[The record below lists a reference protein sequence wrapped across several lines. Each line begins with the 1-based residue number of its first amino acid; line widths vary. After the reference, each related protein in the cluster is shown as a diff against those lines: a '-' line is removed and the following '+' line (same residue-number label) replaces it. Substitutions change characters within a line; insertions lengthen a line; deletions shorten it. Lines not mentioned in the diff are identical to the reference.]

1 VTGPYASEEFRLIAA
16 RLIPSPGQLR
26 GAATSK
32 SNLEFRGPLMSSIE
46 KTRRDFLK
54 AGSAALAA
62 SAVSWNASS
71 YAAIVG
77 ANDRV
82 RVGVVGCG
90 DRMKSALIPAFLE
103 HAKELNF
110 EFVAVSDIW
119 SRRREEGAAYVQKLS
134 GSAVDA
140 VRNNDELYAR
150 KDVDAVLI
158 ATADFQHALHGVEA
172 VEAGR
177 DAYVEKPTA
186 HTMKDARRF
195 LAAVKKTGKIV
206 QVGTQRRSTPSYQKA
221 AEYIKSGQFGDI
233 VMVEMTWNVN
243 QPGRWRRPDVVP
255 LLKEQ
260 DTDWKRYLLECPY
273 EPFDARKYL
282 EFRLFWPY
290 SSGIPDQWL
299 VHQIDTVHWF
309 TGLPHPRSVVANG
322 GIYLWKDGRQNWD
335 TMTAVF
341 DYGPLDDRSKG
352 FQVQYSS
359 RFTNSAGGVKELYYS
374 NGGMIDM
381 DKQTVTPTGGLNARN
396 AAEMG
401 MKANQ
406 LPSFSLVE
414 HAEAVSTA
422 ADTGKDPMT
431 SANMR
436 NWMEC
441 VRSRKTPNASIEA
454 GYSHSIALCMNVA
467 AIQTGEKVTFDDKT
481 QQVMAGGKVYA

>member
-1 VTGPYASEEFRLIAA
+1 MAL
-16 RLIPSPGQLR
+16 QD
-26 GAATSK
+26 
-32 SNLEFRGPLMSSIE
+32 NN
-46 KTRRDFLK
+46 RREFLK
-54 AGSAALAA
+54 ISGAALATT
-62 SAVSWNASS
+62 AVSWNATS
-71 YAAIVG
+71 YASIVG

-82 RVGVVGCG
+82 KVGVIGCG
-90 DRMKSALIPAFLE
+90 DRMKGALIPAFQQ
-103 HAKELNF
+103 HAKEMNF

-119 SRRREEGAAYVQKLS
+119 NRRREEGAAYIGKVS
-134 GSAVDA
+134 GNSIAA

-150 KDVDAVLI
+150 KDIDAVLI
-158 ATADFQHALHGVEA
+158 ATADFQHARHGAEA
-172 VEAGR
+172 VNAGR

-186 HTMKDARRF
+186 HTMEDARLFR
-195 LAAVKKTGKIV
+195 AAVKKSGKIV

-221 AEYIKSGQFGDI
+221 AEYIKSGKFGDI

-255 LLKEQ
+255 LLKEE
-260 DTDWKRYLLECPY
+260 DTDWKRYLMNRPH

-309 TGLPHPRSVVANG
+309 SGLPHPRSVVANG
-322 GIYLWKDGRQNWD
+322 GIYLWKDGRKNWD

-341 DYGPLDDRSKG
+341 DYGPLDDLSKG

-381 DKQTVTPTGGLNARN
+381 DKQTVTPTGGLQAKS
-396 AAEMG
+396 AAEMK
-401 MKANQ
+401 MEPNL
-406 LPSFSLVE
+406 LPSFSLG
-414 HAEAVSTA
+414 EAQEVSTA
-422 ADTGKDPMT
+422 ADTKGDPQT

-436 NWMEC
+436 NWMDC
-441 VRSRKTPNASIEA
+441 VRSRQTPNASIEA

-467 AIQTGEKVTFDDKT
+467 AIQTGQKVTFDDKT
-481 QQVMAGGKVYA
+481 QQVMVGGKVYA

>member
-1 VTGPYASEEFRLIAA
+1 MTVNN
-16 RLIPSPGQLR
+16 
-26 GAATSK
+26 
-32 SNLEFRGPLMSSIE
+32 SN
-46 KTRRDFLK
+46 RRDFLK
-54 AGSAALAA
+54 ASSAAVAA
-62 SAVSWNASS
+62 TAVSWNARS
-71 YAAIVG
+71 YAAILG

-82 RVGVVGCG
+82 NVGIVGCG
-90 DRMKSALIPAFLE
+90 DRMKQSLIPAFLQYS
-103 HAKELNF
+103 KELNF
-110 EFVAVSDIW
+110 QFTAISDLW
-119 SRRREEGAAYVQKLS
+119 SRRREEGVAYIQKLS
-134 GSAVDA
+134 GNSIDA
-140 VRNNDELYAR
+140 VRNNDELYVR

-158 ATADFQHALHGVEA
+158 ATADFQHALHGIEA
-172 VEAGR
+172 VNAGR
-177 DAYVEKPTA
+177 DAYVEKPIA
-186 HTMKDARRF
+186 DAMDDARNF
-195 LAAVKKTGKIV
+195 LAAVKKSGKII
-206 QVGTQRRSTPSYQKA
+206 QVGTQRRSTLAYMKA
-221 AEYIKSGQFGDI
+221 AEYIQSGNFGDI

-260 DTDWKRYLLECPY
+260 DTDWKRFLLNRPY
-273 EPFDARKYL
+273 EPFEARKYL

-322 GIYLWKDGRQNWD
+322 GIYLWKDGRTNWD

-341 DYGPLDDRSKG
+341 DYGPLDDLSKG

-381 DKQTVTPTGGLNARN
+381 DKQTVTPAGGLRAKE
-396 AAEMG
+396 AAAMG
-401 MKANQ
+401 LKENL

-414 HAEAVSTA
+414 KTEAASTEA
-422 ADTGKDPMT
+422 NTGGDPMT

-441 VRSRKTPNASIEA
+441 VRSRKTPNAPIEA
-454 GYSHSIALCMNVA
+454 GYNHSVALCMTIA
-467 AIQTGEKVTFDDKT
+467 AIQTGQKVTFDDKT
-481 QQVMAGGKVYA
+481 QQVVVGGKVYA

>member
-1 VTGPYASEEFRLIAA
+1 MKY
-16 RLIPSPGQLR
+16 
-26 GAATSK
+26 
-32 SNLEFRGPLMSSIE
+32 NE
-46 KTRRDFLK
+46 KNRRDFLK

-62 SAVSWNASS
+62 ASVPWSAKS
-71 YAAIVG
+71 YAAIAG

-90 DRMKSALIPAFLE
+90 DRMKGALIPSFIQHCRE
-103 HAKELNF
+103 MNF

-119 SRRREEGAAYVQKLS
+119 NRRREEGVAYIEKQGGGKVE
-134 GSAVDA
+134 A

-186 HTMKDARRF
+186 HTVEDARKF

-206 QVGTQRRSTPSYQKA
+206 QIGTQRRSTPSYQKA

-255 LLKEQ
+255 LLKEE
-260 DTDWKRYLLECPY
+260 DTDWKRYLLDRPQV
-273 EPFDARKYL
+273 PFDARKYL

-322 GIYLWKDGRQNWD
+322 GIYLWKDGRENWD

-341 DYGPLDDRSKG
+341 DYGPLDDPSKG
-352 FQVQYSS
+352 FQVQYTS

-381 DKQTVTPTGGLNARN
+381 DKQCVSPEGGLTAKS
-396 AAEMG
+396 AAEMK
-401 MKANQ
+401 MKPNQ

-414 HAEAVSTA
+414 HAEKASTA
-422 ADTGKDPMT
+422 ADTGADPQT

-441 VRSRKTPNASIEA
+441 VRSRKTPNAPIEA

-467 AIQTGEKVTFDDKT
+467 AIQTGQKVTFDDAT
-481 QQVMAGGKVYA
+481 QQVMVGGKPYA

>member
-1 VTGPYASEEFRLIAA
+1 MAFK
-16 RLIPSPGQLR
+16 Q
-26 GAATSK
+26 
-32 SNLEFRGPLMSSIE
+32 NN
-46 KTRRDFLK
+46 RREFLK
-54 AGSAALAA
+54 AGATALAA
-62 SAVSWNASS
+62 SALASNASS
-71 YAAIVG
+71 YAAILG

-82 RVGVVGCG
+82 KVGIVGCG
-90 DRMKSALIPAFLE
+90 DRMRGALIPAFLQNS
-103 HAKELNF
+103 KDTNF
-110 EFVAVSDIW
+110 EIVAVSDIW
-119 SRRREEGAAYVQKLS
+119 NRRRDEGAAYIQKLS
-134 GSAVDA
+134 GNPIATA
-140 VRNNDELYAR
+140 RNNEELYAR
-150 KDVDAVLI
+150 KDIDAVLI

-172 VEAGR
+172 IEAGR

-186 HTMKDARRF
+186 HTMADARKFR
-195 LAAVKKTGKIV
+195 AAVHKSGKIV

-221 AEYIKSGQFGDI
+221 AEYIKSGAFGDI

-243 QPGRWRRPDVVP
+243 QPGRWRRPSVVP

-260 DTDWKRYLLECPY
+260 DTDWKRYLLNRPY

-341 DYGPLDDRSKG
+341 DYGPLDDLTRG

-381 DKQTVTPTGGLNARN
+381 DKQTVTPTGG
-396 AAEMG
+396 
-401 MKANQ
+401 MKAKEAAAMGLKPNL
-406 LPSFSLVE
+406 LPSFALVE
-414 HAEAVSTA
+414 HVEAASTA
-422 ADTGKDPMT
+422 ANTGGDPET

-436 NWMEC
+436 NWMDC

-467 AIQTGEKVTFDDKT
+467 AIQTGLKVTFDDKT
-481 QQVMAGGKVYA
+481 QQVMAGGKVYE

>member
-1 VTGPYASEEFRLIAA
+1 MTV
-16 RLIPSPGQLR
+16 QN
-26 GAATSK
+26 
-32 SNLEFRGPLMSSIE
+32 SN
-46 KTRRDFLK
+46 RRDFLK
-54 AGSAALAA
+54 VGSAAVAA
-62 SAVSWNASS
+62 TAVSWNASS
-71 YAAIVG
+71 YAAILG
-77 ANDRV
+77 SNDRV
-82 RVGVVGCG
+82 KVGVVGCG
-90 DRMKSALIPAFLE
+90 DRMKGALIPAFQQ

-110 EFVAVSDIW
+110 EIVAVSDIW
-119 SRRREEGAAYVQKLS
+119 NRRRDEGSAYIQKLS
-134 GSAVDA
+134 GNPIAA
-140 VRNNDELYAR
+140 VRNNEELYAR

-158 ATADFQHALHGVEA
+158 ATADFQHALHGVQA
-172 VEAGR
+172 VNAGR

-186 HTMKDARRF
+186 DSMADARLF

-260 DTDWKRYLLECPY
+260 DTDWKRFLLNRPY
-273 EPFDARKYL
+273 EAFDARKYL

-341 DYGPLDDRSKG
+341 DYGPLDDPTKG

-359 RFTNSAGGVKELYYS
+359 RFTNSAGSVKELYYS
-374 NGGMIDM
+374 NGGMMDM
-381 DKQTVTPTGGLNARN
+381 DKQTVTPTGGLHAKE
-396 AAEMG
+396 AAAMG
-401 MKANQ
+401 LKENL
-406 LPSFSLVE
+406 LPSFSLIE
-414 HAEAVSTA
+414 KTESVSTA
-422 ADTGKDPMT
+422 ADTKGDPQT

-441 VRSRKTPNASIEA
+441 VRSRKTPNAPIEA
-454 GYSHSIALCMNVA
+454 GYGHSIALCMNVA
-467 AIQTGEKVTFDDKT
+467 AIQTGEKVTFNDKT
-481 QQVMAGGKVYA
+481 QQVMVGGKVYA

>member
-1 VTGPYASEEFRLIAA
+1 MAIEGNNRREFLRTG
-16 RLIPSPGQLR
+16 G
-26 GAATSK
+26 
-32 SNLEFRGPLMSSIE
+32 
-46 KTRRDFLK
+46 
-54 AGSAALAA
+54 AALAA
-62 SAVSWNASS
+62 TTVSWSASS
-71 YAAIVG
+71 YASIVG

-90 DRMKSALIPAFLE
+90 DRMKSSLIPAFQD
-103 HAKELNF
+103 HCKELNF
-110 EFVAVSDIW
+110 ELAAVSDLW
-119 SRRREEGAAYVQKLS
+119 NLRREEGVAYIQKLS
-134 GSAVDA
+134 GNTVAA

-150 KDVDAVLI
+150 KDVDAVLV
-158 ATADFQHALHGVEA
+158 ATADFQHAQHGVEA
-172 VEAGR
+172 VNAGR

-186 HTMKDARRF
+186 HTMTDARQF

-206 QVGTQRRSTPSYQKA
+206 QIGTQRRSTPSYQKA
-221 AEYIKSGQFGDI
+221 ADYIQSGKFGDI

-260 DTDWKRYLLECPY
+260 DTDWKRYLLNCPH

-341 DYGPLDDRSKG
+341 DYGPLNDLSKG

-381 DKQTVTPTGGLNARN
+381 DKQCVTPDGGLQARE
-396 AAEMG
+396 AAAMG
-401 MKANQ
+401 MKPNL
-406 LPSFSLVE
+406 LPSFRLVE

-422 ADTGKDPMT
+422 ADTGGDPMT

-441 VRSRKTPNASIEA
+441 VRSRKTPNAPIEA
-454 GYSHSIALCMNVA
+454 GYNHSVALCMNIA
-467 AIQTGEKVTFDDKT
+467 AIQTGQKVTFDDKT
-481 QQVMAGGKVYA
+481 QQVMAGGKVYE

>member
-1 VTGPYASEEFRLIAA
+1 MALTGNNRREFLKTGCAT
-16 RLIPSPGQLR
+16 L
-26 GAATSK
+26 AAT
-32 SNLEFRGPLMSSIE
+32 
-46 KTRRDFLK
+46 TV
-54 AGSAALAA
+54 A
-62 SAVSWNASS
+62 WNASS
-71 YAAIVG
+71 YASILG

-82 RVGVVGCG
+82 KVGVIGCG
-90 DRMKSALIPAFLE
+90 DRMKSSLIPAFQE

-119 SRRREEGAAYVQKLS
+119 NRRREEGAAYIQKLS
-134 GSAVDA
+134 GNPIAA

-150 KDVDAVLI
+150 KDVDAVLV

-172 VEAGR
+172 VNAGR

-186 HTMKDARRF
+186 HTMDDARKFR
-195 LAAVKKTGKIV
+195 AAVHQTGKIV

-221 AEYIKSGQFGDI
+221 AEYIQSGKFGDI

-260 DTDWKRYLLECPY
+260 DTDWKRYLLNRPY

-341 DYGPLDDRSKG
+341 DYGPLDDLTKG

-381 DKQTVTPTGGLNARN
+381 DKQRVTPEGGLQAKEAAAMGLNAN
-396 AAEMG
+396 L
-401 MKANQ
+401 

-414 HAEAVSTA
+414 HAESVSSG
-422 ADTGKDPMT
+422 ADTGGDLQT
-431 SANMR
+431 FANMR

-481 QQVMAGGKVYA
+481 QQVIAGGKVYA

>member
-1 VTGPYASEEFRLIAA
+1 MVFE
-16 RLIPSPGQLR
+16 
-26 GAATSK
+26 
-32 SNLEFRGPLMSSIE
+32 NNN
-46 KTRRDFLK
+46 RREFLK
-54 AGSAALAA
+54 AGSAAVAA
-62 SAVSWNASS
+62 TAVSWNARS
-71 YAAIVG
+71 YAQVMG

-82 RVGVVGCG
+82 RVGIVGCG
-90 DRMKSALIPAFLE
+90 DRMKGGDLPAFQAN
-103 HAKELNF
+103 AKDMNF
-110 EFVAVSDIW
+110 QIVAVSDIW
-119 SRRREEGAAYVQKLS
+119 NRRREEGAAYIQKLC
-134 GSAVDA
+134 GNPVDP

-150 KDVDAVLI
+150 KDVDAVI
-158 ATADFQHALHGVEA
+158 VATADFQHAQHGVEA
-172 VEAGR
+172 VNAGR

-186 HTMKDARRF
+186 HNMKDARNFR
-195 LAAVKKTGKIV
+195 AAVHKTGKIV
-206 QVGTQRRSTPSYQKA
+206 QIGTQRRSTPKYMKA
-221 AEYIKSGQFGDI
+221 AEYIKSGAFGDI

-243 QPGRWRRPDVVP
+243 QPGRWRRPKDVP
-255 LLKEQ
+255 LLKEE
-260 DTDWKRYLLECPY
+260 DTDWKRYLLNYPMVS
-273 EPFDARKYL
+273 FDARKYL

-341 DYGPLDDRSKG
+341 DYGPLDDLTKG

-381 DKQTVTPTGGLNARN
+381 DKGVVTNTGGLSARS
-396 AAEMG
+396 AAEMDMQPNLLNG
-401 MKANQ
+401 
-406 LPSFSLVE
+406 FSLSE
-414 HAEAVSTA
+414 KAAAVATD
-422 ADTGKDPMT
+422 ADTHGDPET
-431 SANMR
+431 TANMR

-467 AIQTGEKVTFDDKT
+467 AIQTGEKVTFDEKT

>member
-1 VTGPYASEEFRLIAA
+1 MAFKV
-16 RLIPSPGQLR
+16 
-26 GAATSK
+26 K
-32 SNLEFRGPLMSSIE
+32 D
-46 KTRRDFLK
+46 RREFLK
-54 AGSAALAA
+54 LGGAALAA
-62 SAVSWNASS
+62 GAASFSASS
-71 YAAIVG
+71 YAGILG

-82 RVGVVGCG
+82 RVGVIGCG
-90 DRMKSALIPAFLE
+90 DRMKSSLIPAFQQ

-110 EFVAVSDIW
+110 EIVAVSDLW
-119 SRRREEGAAYVQKLS
+119 NRRREEGAAYIQNHS
-134 GSAVDA
+134 GNPIAA
-140 VRNNDELYAR
+140 VRNNDELYAL
-150 KDVDAVLI
+150 KEVDAVLI

-172 VEAGR
+172 VNAGR

-186 HTMKDARRF
+186 HTMEDAREF
-195 LAAVKKTGKIV
+195 LAAVKRTGRVV

-221 AEYIKSGQFGDI
+221 AEYIQSGKFGDI

-255 LLKEQ
+255 LLKER
-260 DTDWKRYLLECPY
+260 DTDWKRYLLNRPY

-341 DYGPLDDRSKG
+341 DYGPLDDPGKG

-374 NGGMIDM
+374 NAGMIDM
-381 DKQTVTPTGGLNARN
+381 DKKRVTPDGGLQSRE
-396 AAEMG
+396 AAAMG
-401 MKANQ
+401 MKANL
-406 LPSFSLVE
+406 LPSFPLVD
-414 HAEAVSTA
+414 HVEAVPTS
-422 ADTGKDPMT
+422 ADTGGDPET

-454 GYSHSIALCMNVA
+454 GYNHSVALCMNIA
-467 AIQTGEKVTFDDKT
+467 AIQTGEKVTFDDKK
-481 QQVMAGGKVYA
+481 QQVMAGGKVYE

>member
-1 VTGPYASEEFRLIAA
+1 MAFKV
-16 RLIPSPGQLR
+16 
-26 GAATSK
+26 K
-32 SNLEFRGPLMSSIE
+32 D
-46 KTRRDFLK
+46 RREFLK
-54 AGSAALAA
+54 LGGAALAA
-62 SAVSWNASS
+62 GAASFSASS
-71 YAAIVG
+71 YAGILG

-82 RVGVVGCG
+82 RVGVIGCG
-90 DRMKSALIPAFLE
+90 DRMKSSLIPAFQQ

-110 EFVAVSDIW
+110 ELVAVSDLW
-119 SRRREEGAAYVQKLS
+119 NRRREEGAAYIQKL
-134 GSAVDA
+134 GGIPIAA
-140 VRNNDELYAR
+140 VRNNDELYAL

-172 VEAGR
+172 VNAGR

-186 HTMKDARRF
+186 HTMEDARAF
-195 LAAVKKTGKIV
+195 LAAVKRTGRIV

-221 AEYIKSGQFGDI
+221 AEYIQSGKFGDI

-255 LLKEQ
+255 LLKER
-260 DTDWKRYLLECPY
+260 DTDWKRYLLNRPY

-341 DYGPLDDRSKG
+341 DYGPLDDPGKG

-374 NGGMIDM
+374 NAGMIDM
-381 DKQTVTPTGGLNARN
+381 DKKRVTPEGGMQSGE
-396 AAEMG
+396 AAAMG
-401 MKANQ
+401 MKANL
-406 LPSFSLVE
+406 LPSFPLVD
-414 HAEAVSTA
+414 HTEAVSTS
-422 ADTGKDPMT
+422 ADTGGDPET

-454 GYSHSIALCMNVA
+454 GYNHSVALCMNIA
-467 AIQTGEKVTFDDKT
+467 AIQTGEKVTFDDKR
-481 QQVMAGGKVYA
+481 QQVMAGGTVYE

>member
-1 VTGPYASEEFRLIAA
+1 MTFPN
-16 RLIPSPGQLR
+16 
-26 GAATSK
+26 
-32 SNLEFRGPLMSSIE
+32 SN
-46 KTRRDFLK
+46 RRDFLK
-54 AGSAALAA
+54 VGGAAVAA
-62 SAVSWNASS
+62 SAVSWNARS
-71 YAAIVG
+71 YAAILG

-90 DRMKSALIPAFLE
+90 DRMKQGDLPAFQQS
-103 HAKELNF
+103 AKDLNF
-110 EFVAVSDIW
+110 QIVAVSDIW
-119 SRRREEGAAYVQKLS
+119 SRRREEGAAFIEKLC
-134 GSAVDA
+134 GNPIDQA
-140 VRNNDELYAR
+140 RNNDELYAR

-158 ATADFQHALHGVEA
+158 ATADFQHAQHGIEA
-172 VEAGR
+172 VNAGR

-186 HTMKDARRF
+186 NTMADARNF
-195 LAAVKKTGKIV
+195 LAAVKKSGKIV
-206 QVGTQRRSTPSYQKA
+206 QIGTQRRSTPAYMKA
-221 AEYIKSGQFGDI
+221 AEYIKSGKFGDI

-260 DTDWKRYLLECPY
+260 DTDWKRFLLNRPY

-322 GIYLWKDGRQNWD
+322 GIYLWKDGRKNWD

-341 DYGPLDDRSKG
+341 DYGPLDDLTKG

-381 DKQTVTPTGGLNARN
+381 DKHTVTPTGGLRARE
-396 AAEMG
+396 AASMG
-401 MKANQ
+401 LKENL

-414 HAEAVSTA
+414 KAETVSTD
-422 ADTGKDPMT
+422 ADTGRDPQT

-441 VRSRKTPNASIEA
+441 VRSRKTPNAPIEA
-454 GYSHSIALCMNVA
+454 GYNHSIALCMNIA
-467 AIQTGEKVTFDDKT
+467 AIHTGQKVTFDDKT
-481 QQVMAGGKVYA
+481 QQVMVGGKVYA

>member
-1 VTGPYASEEFRLIAA
+1 MVFE
-16 RLIPSPGQLR
+16 
-26 GAATSK
+26 
-32 SNLEFRGPLMSSIE
+32 NNN
-46 KTRRDFLK
+46 RREFLK
-54 AGSAALAA
+54 AGSAAVAA
-62 SAVSWNASS
+62 TAVSWNARS
-71 YAAIVG
+71 YAQVMG

-82 RVGVVGCG
+82 RVGIVGCG
-90 DRMKSALIPAFLE
+90 DRMKGGDLPAFQAN
-103 HAKELNF
+103 AKDMNF
-110 EFVAVSDIW
+110 QIVAVSDIW
-119 SRRREEGAAYVQKLS
+119 NRRREEGAAYIQKLC
-134 GSAVDA
+134 GNPVDP

-150 KDVDAVLI
+150 KDVDAVI
-158 ATADFQHALHGVEA
+158 VATADFQHAQHGVEA
-172 VEAGR
+172 VNAGR

-186 HTMKDARRF
+186 HNMKDARNFR
-195 LAAVKKTGKIV
+195 AAVHKTGKIV
-206 QVGTQRRSTPSYQKA
+206 QIGTQRRSTPKYMKA
-221 AEYIKSGQFGDI
+221 AEYIKSGAFGDI

-243 QPGRWRRPDVVP
+243 QPGRWRRPKDVP
-255 LLKEQ
+255 LLKEE
-260 DTDWKRYLLECPY
+260 DTDWKRYLLNYPMV
-273 EPFDARKYL
+273 PFDARKYL

-341 DYGPLDDRSKG
+341 DYGPLDDLTKG

-381 DKQTVTPTGGLNARN
+381 DKGVVTNTGGLSARS
-396 AAEMG
+396 AAEMDMQPNLLNG
-401 MKANQ
+401 
-406 LPSFSLVE
+406 FSLSE
-414 HAEAVSTA
+414 KAAAVATD
-422 ADTGKDPMT
+422 ADTHGDPET
-431 SANMR
+431 TANMR

-467 AIQTGEKVTFDDKT
+467 AIQTGEKVTFDEKT

>member
-1 VTGPYASEEFRLIAA
+1 MVF
-16 RLIPSPGQLR
+16 
-26 GAATSK
+26 
-32 SNLEFRGPLMSSIE
+32 E
-46 KTRRDFLK
+46 KNNRRDFLK
-54 AGSAALAA
+54 VGGAALAA
-62 SAVSWNASS
+62 TAVSWNAKS
-71 YAAIVG
+71 YAQILG

-82 RVGVVGCG
+82 KVGVVGCG
-90 DRMKSALIPAFLE
+90 DRMKGALIPAFLE
-103 HAKELNF
+103 HSKELNF
-110 EFVAVSDIW
+110 EFAAISDLW
-119 SRRREEGAAYVQKLS
+119 SLRREQGAAYIQKLS
-134 GSAVDA
+134 GSPVDS

-150 KDVDAVLI
+150 KDIDAVLI
-158 ATADFQHALHGVEA
+158 ATADFQHAQHGVEA
-172 VEAGR
+172 VNAGR

-186 HTMKDARRF
+186 HTMADARAF
-195 LAAVKKTGKIV
+195 LTAVKRTGKIV

-221 AEYIKSGQFGDI
+221 AEYIKSGAFGDI

-260 DTDWKRYLLECPY
+260 DTDWKRYLLNNPY
-273 EPFDARKYL
+273 EPFNARKYL

-309 TGLPHPRSVVANG
+309 SGLSHPRSVVANG

-341 DYGPLDDRSKG
+341 DYGPLDDLTKG

-381 DKQTVTPTGGLNARN
+381 DKQTVTPTGGLSARE
-396 AAEMG
+396 AAAMG
-401 MKANQ
+401 LKPNL
-406 LPSFSLVE
+406 LPNFSLVE
-414 HAEAVSTA
+414 KAESVSTA
-422 ADTGKDPMT
+422 ADMKGDPQT

-441 VRSRKTPNASIEA
+441 VRSRKTPNASIDA
-454 GYSHSIALCMNVA
+454 GYSHSIALCMTIA
-467 AIQTGEKVTFDDKT
+467 AIQTGQKVTYDDRT
-481 QQVMAGGKVYA
+481 QKVMAGGEVFA

>member
-1 VTGPYASEEFRLIAA
+1 MAVIFED
-16 RLIPSPGQLR
+16 
-26 GAATSK
+26 K
-32 SNLEFRGPLMSSIE
+32 N
-46 KTRRDFLK
+46 RRDFLK
-54 AGSAALAA
+54 MGSAVLAGA
-62 SAVSWNASS
+62 AVPWTATS

-82 RVGVVGCG
+82 RVALIGPG
-90 DRMKSALIPAFLE
+90 DRAKSALVPAFQD

-119 SRRREEGAAYVQKLS
+119 NRRRDEGAAFIQKHC
-134 GSAVDA
+134 GSPIAS

-150 KDVDAVLI
+150 KDVDAVII

-172 VEAGR
+172 VQAGR

-186 HTMKDARRF
+186 HTMEDARAFR
-195 LAAVKKTGKIV
+195 AAVKQTGKIV

-221 AEYIKSGQFGDI
+221 YEYIQSGKFGDI
-233 VMVEMTWNVN
+233 VAVEMTWNVN
-243 QPGRWRRPDVVP
+243 QPGRWRRTDVVA

-260 DTDWKRYLLECPY
+260 DTDWKRYLLNRPY
-273 EPFDARKYL
+273 EVFDARKYL

-309 TGLPHPRSVVANG
+309 TGLPHPRSCVANG
-322 GIYLWKDGRQNWD
+322 GIYLWKDGRKNWD

-341 DYGPLDDRSKG
+341 DYGPLDDPAKG
-352 FQVQYSS
+352 FQVIYSS

-381 DKQTVTPTGGLNARN
+381 DKQTVTPTGGLNAKMG
-396 AAEMG
+396 AEM
-401 MKANQ
+401 KLPANL

-414 HAEAVSTA
+414 KAETMSTDA
-422 ADTGKDPMT
+422 NTAGKHGDPQT
-431 SANMR
+431 AANMR

-441 VRSRKTPNASIEA
+441 VRS
-454 GYSHSIALCMNVA
+454 
-467 AIQTGEKVTFDDKT
+467 
-481 QQVMAGGKVYA
+481 

>member
-1 VTGPYASEEFRLIAA
+1 MVF
-16 RLIPSPGQLR
+16 
-26 GAATSK
+26 
-32 SNLEFRGPLMSSIE
+32 E
-46 KTRRDFLK
+46 KNNRRDFLK
-54 AGSAALAA
+54 SSSAALAA
-62 SAVSWNASS
+62 TAVSWTASS
-71 YAAIVG
+71 YGAIVG

-90 DRMKSALIPAFLE
+90 DRMKSALIPAFQE

-119 SRRREEGAAYVQKLS
+119 NRRREEGAALMQKGS
-134 GSAVDA
+134 GSPVAA

-150 KDVDAVLI
+150 NDVDAVLI

-172 VEAGR
+172 VSAGR

-186 HTMKDARRF
+186 HTMDDARKF

-206 QVGTQRRSTPSYQKA
+206 QIGTQRRSTPSYQKA
-221 AEYIKSGQFGDI
+221 AEYIKSGAFGDI

-255 LLKEQ
+255 LLKEE
-260 DTDWKRYLLECPY
+260 DTDWKRYLLNRPMV
-273 EPFDARKYL
+273 PFDARKYL

-341 DYGPLDDRSKG
+341 DYGPLDDLSKG

-381 DKQTVTPTGGLNARN
+381 DKQTVSPAGGLSARS

-401 MKANQ
+401 MKPNL

-414 HAEAVSTA
+414 KSDSVATD
-422 ADTGKDPMT
+422 ADTHGDPQT

-441 VRSRKTPNASIEA
+441 VRSRKTPNAPIEA

-481 QQVMAGGKVYA
+481 QQVIAGGKVYA

>member
-1 VTGPYASEEFRLIAA
+1 MTFPN
-16 RLIPSPGQLR
+16 
-26 GAATSK
+26 
-32 SNLEFRGPLMSSIE
+32 SNL
-46 KTRRDFLK
+46 RDFLK
-54 AGSAALAA
+54 VGGAAVAA
-62 SAVSWNASS
+62 SAVSWNARS
-71 YAAIVG
+71 YAAILG

-90 DRMKSALIPAFLE
+90 DRMKQGDLPAFQQS
-103 HAKELNF
+103 AKDLNF
-110 EFVAVSDIW
+110 QIVAVSDIW
-119 SRRREEGAAYVQKLS
+119 SRRREEGAAFIEKLC
-134 GSAVDA
+134 GNPIDQ

-158 ATADFQHALHGVEA
+158 ATADFQHAQHGIEA
-172 VEAGR
+172 VNAGR

-186 HTMKDARRF
+186 NTMADARNF
-195 LAAVKKTGKIV
+195 LAAVKKSGKIV
-206 QVGTQRRSTPSYQKA
+206 QIGTQRRSTPAYMKA
-221 AEYIKSGQFGDI
+221 AEYIKSGKFGDI

-260 DTDWKRYLLECPY
+260 DTDWKRFLLNRPY

-322 GIYLWKDGRQNWD
+322 GIYLWKDGRKNWD

-341 DYGPLDDRSKG
+341 DYGPLDDLTKG

-381 DKQTVTPTGGLNARN
+381 DKHTVTPTGGLRARE
-396 AAEMG
+396 AASMG
-401 MKANQ
+401 LKENL

-414 HAEAVSTA
+414 KAETVSTD
-422 ADTGKDPMT
+422 ADTGRNPQT

-441 VRSRKTPNASIEA
+441 VRSRKTPNASIDA
-454 GYSHSIALCMNVA
+454 GYHHSIALCMNVA
-467 AIQTGEKVTFDDKT
+467 AIQTGQKVTFNDQT
-481 QQVMAGGKVYA
+481 QQVMAGGKVYE

>member
-1 VTGPYASEEFRLIAA
+1 MTFPN
-16 RLIPSPGQLR
+16 
-26 GAATSK
+26 
-32 SNLEFRGPLMSSIE
+32 SN
-46 KTRRDFLK
+46 RRDFLK
-54 AGSAALAA
+54 VGGAAVAA
-62 SAVSWNASS
+62 SAVSWNARS
-71 YAAIVG
+71 YAAILG

-90 DRMKSALIPAFLE
+90 DRMKQGDLPAFQQS
-103 HAKELNF
+103 AKDLNF
-110 EFVAVSDIW
+110 QIVAVSDIW
-119 SRRREEGAAYVQKLS
+119 SRRREEGAAFIEKLC
-134 GSAVDA
+134 GNPIDQ

-158 ATADFQHALHGVEA
+158 ATADFQHAQHGIEA
-172 VEAGR
+172 VNAGR

-186 HTMKDARRF
+186 NTMADARNF
-195 LAAVKKTGKIV
+195 LAAVKKSGKIV
-206 QVGTQRRSTPSYQKA
+206 QIGTQRRSTPAYMKA
-221 AEYIKSGQFGDI
+221 AEYIKSGKFGDI

-260 DTDWKRYLLECPY
+260 DTDWKRFLLNRPY

-322 GIYLWKDGRQNWD
+322 GINLWKDGRKNWD

-341 DYGPLDDRSKG
+341 DYGPLDDLTKG

-381 DKQTVTPTGGLNARN
+381 DKHTVTPTGGLRARE
-396 AAEMG
+396 AASMG
-401 MKANQ
+401 LKENL

-414 HAEAVSTA
+414 KAETVSTD
-422 ADTGKDPMT
+422 ADTGRDPQT

-441 VRSRKTPNASIEA
+441 VRSRKTPNAPIEA
-454 GYSHSIALCMNVA
+454 GYNHSIALCMNIA
-467 AIQTGEKVTFDDKT
+467 AIHTGQKVTFDDKT
-481 QQVMAGGKVYA
+481 QQVMVGGKVYA